1 MTEEVTQSKPNILL
15 KRKEEQDLR
24 IYFFIGD
31 RPNSFIPG
39 QRPQA
44 ERKVIYVAGFKLE
57 EAFET
62 AKRKGNGFNLLF
74 TAQNPTVSKFL
85 RELELESLTQ
95 ELLEKSMPVVSQD
108 PLPQPAVER
117 PQQSKAGFES
127 FRAGLIFAA
136 NEDGVVYENPEDQ
149 KVLKRIISGLR
160 YEPLK

>member
-1 MTEEVTQSKPNILL
+1 MEESTNTKPNILL
-15 KRKEEQDLR
+15 KRNEEQELR

-31 RPNSFIPG
+31 RPNPFPIPG

-57 EAFET
+57 EAFEV
-62 AKRKGNGFNLLF
+62 AKRKGDGYNLLF